1 MRREAGGVTHFVR
14 RAVYRV
20 GQFWAGLSATVTP
33 DELERARSILGPRA
47 LPLFTAMPVD
57 AQRHSLNVLA
67 SLGVFARREP
77 DLAVAALLHDAGKT
91 AAQRSGWGLG
101 LWLRGPLVLLEAM
114 LPGVAA
120 AWASADP
127 HHGWRYLLYVQI
139 AHPAIGAAWATAA
152 GCSALACWLIAQHQ
166 ARLDQIEA
174 DDTRRRLLAA
184 LQRADD
190 EN

>member
-1 MRREAGGVTHFVR
+1 MRQGTGRLAHMTR

-20 GQFWAGLSATVTP
+20 GQFWSGLGATVTP
-33 DELERARSILGPRA
+33 EEMAQAQRILGPRA
-47 LPLFTAMPVD
+47 MPLFTAMPVD

-67 SLGVFARREP
+67 SLGELARREP
-77 DLAVAALLHDAGKT
+77 ELAVAALLHDAGKV
-91 AAQRSGWGLG
+91 AAQRGGWQLS

-127 HHGWRYLLYVQI
+127 RHGWRYLLYVQV
-139 AHPAIGAAWATAA
+139 AHPAIGAAWAAEA
-152 GCSALACWLIAQHQ
+152 GCGELACWLIAQHQ
-166 ARLDQIEA
+166 AQPEQVEA
-174 DDTRRRLLAA
+174 DDTRRTLLAA
-184 LQRADD
+184 LQRADG